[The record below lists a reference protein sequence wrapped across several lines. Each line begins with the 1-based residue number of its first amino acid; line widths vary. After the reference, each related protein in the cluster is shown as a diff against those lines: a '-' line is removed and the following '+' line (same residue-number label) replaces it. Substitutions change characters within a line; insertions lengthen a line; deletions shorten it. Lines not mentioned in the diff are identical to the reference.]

1 MQTLFSNSD
10 QIIIDAYNA
19 YQSSLINYISVR
31 VGDKELAK
39 DLSQDVFLRLV
50 SYKSM
55 IRKDTVRSMIYTI
68 AYNLIIDYLRRYY
81 KKQDGIENSFMVKEL
96 SEWETEAVN
105 KLPLQRK
112 IVYVMNRFQGLSK
125 NEISVRLNVSVRT
138 VDNHLYLGRKEVRDY
153 VSKCI

>member
-31 VGDKELAK
+31 VGDKEFAK

-55 IRKDTVRSMIYTI
+55 IRKDTVRSLFI
-68 AYNLIIDYLRRYY
+68 
-81 KKQDGIENSFMVKEL
+81 
-96 SEWETEAVN
+96 
-105 KLPLQRK
+105 
-112 IVYVMNRFQGLSK
+112 
-125 NEISVRLNVSVRT
+125 
-138 VDNHLYLGRKEVRDY
+138 
-153 VSKCI
+153 

>member
-68 AYNLIIDYLRRYY
+68 AYNLIIDYLRR
-81 KKQDGIENSFMVKEL
+81 
-96 SEWETEAVN
+96 
-105 KLPLQRK
+105 
-112 IVYVMNRFQGLSK
+112 FQ
-125 NEISVRLNVSVRT
+125 VT
-138 VDNHLYLGRKEVRDY
+138 
-153 VSKCI
+153 